1 MQSEREK
8 YMRNVRIVA
17 WFSTLAML
25 FMIIFSLMTGDFF
38 EQGSIL
44 MGLVWGQ
51 MSLVDLY
58 IAFLL
63 VYIWIYYKETKI
75 LPKII
80 WAILLI
86 VTGSLATALYIL
98 IESYRT
104 KNITDLLTQKK

>member
-1 MQSEREK
+1 MKLIRLF
-8 YMRNVRIVA
+8 A
-17 WFSTLAML
+17 WISSLIMT
-25 FMIIFSLMTGDFF
+25 FMIIFSLLTGNFF

-58 IAFLL
+58 VGFFL
-63 VYIWIYYKETKI
+63 VYLWIYYKESKL

-86 VTGSLATALYIL
+86 VTGSLATAVYVL

-104 KNITDLLTQKK
+104 NTIEELLTQKK

>member
-1 MQSEREK
+1 MK
-8 YMRNVRIVA
+8 KVRIIA
-17 WFSTLAML
+17 WISTLIMVC
-25 FMIIFSLMTGDFF
+25 MIIFSLLTGDFF

-58 IAFLL
+58 VGFAL
-63 VYIWIYYKETKI
+63 VYVWIFYKETKLI
-75 LPKII
+75 PRMI
-80 WAILLI
+80 WAILLF

-104 KNITDLLTQKK
+104 HSIQDLLIKQK

>member
-1 MQSEREK
+1 MKLIRLF
-8 YMRNVRIVA
+8 A
-17 WFSTLAML
+17 WISSLIMT
-25 FMIIFSLMTGDFF
+25 FMIIFSLLTGNFF

-58 IAFLL
+58 VGFFL
-63 VYIWIYYKETKI
+63 VYLWIYYKESKI
-75 LPKII
+75 FPRLL

-86 VTGSLATALYIL
+86 VTGSLATAVYIL

-104 KNITDLLTQKK
+104 NTIEELLTQKK

>member
-1 MQSEREK
+1 MKLIRLF
-8 YMRNVRIVA
+8 A
-17 WFSTLAML
+17 WISSLVMT
-25 FMIIFSLMTGDFF
+25 FMIIFSLLTGNFF

-58 IAFLL
+58 VGFFL
-63 VYIWIYYKETKI
+63 VYLWIYYKESRL
-75 LPKII
+75 LPRLI

-98 IESYRT
+98 IESYRAKT
-104 KNITDLLTQKK
+104 IEELLTQKK

>member
-1 MQSEREK
+1 MKQIR
-8 YMRNVRIVA
+8 VFA
-17 WFSTLAML
+17 WLSSLIML
-25 FMIIFSLMTGDFF
+25 FMIIYSLLTGDFF

-58 IAFLL
+58 VGFFL
-63 VYIWIYYKETKI
+63 VYVWIFYKETKI

-86 VTGSLATALYIL
+86 VTGSLATAVYVL
-98 IESYRT
+98 IESYRAHS
-104 KNITDLLTQKK
+104 IEELLTQKK

>member
-1 MQSEREK
+1 MK
-8 YMRNVRIVA
+8 NVRIIA
-17 WFSTLAML
+17 WLSLLIMA
-25 FMIIFSLMTGDFF
+25 FMIVFSLSTGDFF

-58 IAFLL
+58 VAFLL
-63 VYIWIYYKETKI
+63 VYIWIFYKETKI
-75 LPKII
+75 LPRII

-98 IESYRT
+98 IESYRQDSIVNLLVK
-104 KNITDLLTQKK
+104 KN

>member
-1 MQSEREK
+1 MKLIRLF
-8 YMRNVRIVA
+8 A
-17 WFSTLAML
+17 WISSLVMT
-25 FMIIFSLMTGDFF
+25 FMIIFSLLTGNFF

-58 IAFLL
+58 VGFFL
-63 VYIWIYYKETKI
+63 VYLWIYYKETRF
-75 LPKII
+75 LPKVI

-98 IESYRT
+98 IESYRAKT
-104 KNITDLLTQKK
+104 IEELLTQKK

>member
-1 MQSEREK
+1 
-8 YMRNVRIVA
+8 
-17 WFSTLAML
+17 
-25 FMIIFSLMTGDFF
+25 
-38 EQGSIL
+38 
-44 MGLVWGQ
+44 

-63 VYIWIYYKETKI
+63 VYIWIFYKETKI

>member
-1 MQSEREK
+1 MQGKENMK
-8 YMRNVRIVA
+8 TVRLSA
-17 WFSTLAML
+17 WISTLIMA
-25 FMIIFSLMTGDFF
+25 FMIVFSISTGSLS

-58 IAFLL
+58 VGFFL
-63 VYIWIYYKETKI
+63 VYIWIYYKETKV

-86 VTGSLATALYIL
+86 VTGSLATAVYIL

-104 KNITDLLTQKK
+104 HTINDLLTKKR

>member
-1 MQSEREK
+1 MKLIRLF
-8 YMRNVRIVA
+8 A
-17 WFSTLAML
+17 WISSLIMT
-25 FMIIFSLMTGDFF
+25 FMIIFSLLTGNFF

-58 IAFLL
+58 VGFFL
-63 VYIWIYYKETKI
+63 VYLWIYYKESKL
-75 LPKII
+75 LPKLI

-86 VTGSLATALYIL
+86 VTGSLATAVYVL

-104 KNITDLLTQKK
+104 NTIEELLTQKK

>member
-1 MQSEREK
+1 MKLIRLF
-8 YMRNVRIVA
+8 A
-17 WFSTLAML
+17 WISSLIMT
-25 FMIIFSLMTGDFF
+25 FMIIFSLLTGNFF

-58 IAFLL
+58 VGFFLL
-63 VYIWIYYKETKI
+63 YLWIYYKESKL

-86 VTGSLATALYIL
+86 VTGSLATAVYVL

-104 KNITDLLTQKK
+104 NTNEELLTQKK

>member
-1 MQSEREK
+1 MKLIRLF
-8 YMRNVRIVA
+8 A
-17 WFSTLAML
+17 WISSLIMT
-25 FMIIFSLMTGDFF
+25 FMIIFSLLTGNFF

-58 IAFLL
+58 VGFFL
-63 VYIWIYYKETKI
+63 VYLWIYYKESKL

-86 VTGSLATALYIL
+86 VTGSLATAVYVL

-104 KNITDLLTQKK
+104 SNINELLTNRK

>member
-1 MQSEREK
+1 MKLIRLF
-8 YMRNVRIVA
+8 A
-17 WFSTLAML
+17 WISSLVMT
-25 FMIIFSLMTGDFF
+25 FMIIFSLLTGNFF

-58 IAFLL
+58 VGFFL
-63 VYIWIYYKETKI
+63 VYLWIYYKESRL
-75 LPKII
+75 LPRLI

-98 IESYRT
+98 IESYRANT
-104 KNITDLLTQKK
+104 IEELLTQKK

>member
-1 MQSEREK
+1 MKLIRLF
-8 YMRNVRIVA
+8 A
-17 WFSTLAML
+17 WISSLIMT
-25 FMIIFSLMTGDFF
+25 FMIIFSLLTGNFF

-58 IAFLL
+58 VGFFL
-63 VYIWIYYKETKI
+63 VYLWIYFKESK
-75 LPKII
+75 LFPKLI

-86 VTGSLATALYIL
+86 VTGSLATAVYIL

-104 KNITDLLTQKK
+104 NTIEELLTQKK

>member
-1 MQSEREK
+1 MKQIR
-8 YMRNVRIVA
+8 VFA
-17 WFSTLAML
+17 WLSSLIML
-25 FMIIFSLMTGDFF
+25 FMIIYSLLTGDFF

-58 IAFLL
+58 VGFFL
-63 VYIWIYYKETKI
+63 VYVWIFYKETKI

-86 VTGSLATALYIL
+86 VTGSLATAVYVL
-98 IESYRT
+98 IESYRVHS
-104 KNITDLLTQKK
+104 IEELLTQKK

>member
-1 MQSEREK
+1 MKLIRLF
-8 YMRNVRIVA
+8 A
-17 WFSTLAML
+17 WISSLIMT
-25 FMIIFSLMTGDFF
+25 FMIIFSLLTGNFF

-58 IAFLL
+58 VGFFL
-63 VYIWIYYKETKI
+63 VYLWIYYKESKL

-86 VTGSLATALYIL
+86 VTGSLATAVYVL
-98 IESYRT
+98 IESYRAN
-104 KNITDLLTQKK
+104 NINELLTNRK

>member
-1 MQSEREK
+1 MK
-8 YMRNVRIVA
+8 KVRTIA
-17 WFSTLAML
+17 WISTLIML
-25 FMIIFSLMTGDFF
+25 FMIIFSLLTGDFF

-58 IAFLL
+58 VGFAL
-63 VYIWIYYKETKI
+63 VYVWIFYKETKL
-75 LPKII
+75 LPRII

-98 IESYRT
+98 IESYRAKT
-104 KNITDLLTQKK
+104 VEDLLIQKNRK